1 MTSLILLTSDSAVAN
16 SQVCE
21 PTSIQSLQLLPKK
34 KRRAMLVVDMIIFAK
49 TNAKEWVA

>member
-34 KRRAMLVVDMIIFAK
+34 RRAMLVVDMIIFAK